1 MKYGFVKTA
10 AAVPKLK
17 VAACSYNTQTIIN
30 MINEAEAAGIELIVF
45 PELSITAYSC
55 GDLFH
60 QEQLLS
66 SAVTGLGNVTEAL
79 KGFRIIAIVGLPLMV
94 DNQLFNCAAVLQNGE
109 ILGIVPKT
117 YIPGYNEF
125 YEERWFASG
134 RNVKSS
140 FVELFGKRVPFGTD
154 LLFESTGSAVSSDS
168 AITSDSQAI
177 TNSIKV
183 SGSKNISGSIVVSG
197 SDAASVMDRV
207 CFGVEICED
216 LWAPI
221 PPSSYQATAGASII
235 FNLSASNEV
244 IGKAEYRREL
254 VRQQSGKCIA
264 GYVFASCGVH
274 ESTTDV
280 VFGGHAMIAE
290 NGGILAEA
298 KRYQRDGNI
307 LISEIDVQRLKNDRI
322 KNTTFMDGAAHRDF
336 RKIPFVLYG
345 MDEVSSV
352 GSIVMV
358 TDGTAAGRVTG
369 GTKAAAALASGTVA
383 AGTATA
389 RMPADENEAKPEKLT
404 RYVDPHPFVP
414 SDKSSRDKRC
424 EEIFAIQTA
433 GLAKRL
439 EHTGIKKAVLG
450 ISGGLDSTL
459 ALIVTVKA
467 FDMLGIS
474 RNNILAI
481 TMPGFGT
488 TDATYENALQLI
500 KSFGAIKKEINIRK
514 ACLQHFE
521 DIGHDPSVYDV
532 TYENVQARER
542 TQILMDIA
550 NKLNGLV
557 VGTGDLSELALGWC
571 TYNGDHMSM
580 YSVNCGIPKTLVKYL
595 VQWAADNVTDKAAAK
610 VLRRILETPIS
621 PELLPPD
628 EKGRIQ
634 QKTEDIVGPYELHD
648 FFLYHM
654 LRYGAAPRK
663 LLFLAEQAFDGIY
676 DAQTIKSWLKVFIRR
691 FFSQQFKRSCLP
703 DGPKVG
709 TISLSPRGDWR
720 MPSDAS
726 AEVWLREL
734 E

>member
-1 MKYGFVKTA
+1 MKYGFIRTA
-10 AAVPKLK
+10 AAVPILK
-17 VAACSYNTQTIIN
+17 VAACGYNTGKIIN
-30 MINEAEAAGIELIVF
+30 MINDAEAAGVEMIVF

-66 SAVTGLGNVTEAL
+66 GALEGLGMITEAL
-79 KGFRIIAIVGLPLMV
+79 KGLRIMAIAGLPLMV

-134 RNVKSS
+134 RNAKSS

-154 LLFESTGSAVSSDS
+154 LLFESVCSAVSLDSTLASRSTAASDS
-168 AITSDSQAI
+168 TA
-177 TNSIKV
+177 
-183 SGSKNISGSIVVSG
+183 SGAES
-197 SDAASVMDRV
+197 V

-235 FNLSASNEV
+235 FNLSASNEI

-280 VFGGHAMIAE
+280 VFGGHALIAE
-290 NGGILAEA
+290 NGGILTES
-298 KRYQRDGNI
+298 KRYLRDGNI
-307 LISEIDVQRLKNDRI
+307 LISDIDVQKLKNDRI
-322 KNTTFMDGAAHRDF
+322 KNTTFMEDAKIRDF

-345 MDEVSSV
+345 MDTASSV
-352 GSIVMV
+352 GSAGTGTTGTVA
-358 TDGTAAGRVTG
+358 DGTAT
-369 GTKAAAALASGTVA
+369 TKST
-383 AGTATA
+383 TAVKG
-389 RMPADENEAKPEKLT
+389 AKPEKLS

-414 SDKSSRDKRC
+414 SDKASRDRRC

-459 ALIVTVKA
+459 ALIVTAKA
-467 FDMLGIS
+467 FDMLGIP
-474 RNNILAI
+474 RDNILAI

-500 KSFGAIKKEINIRK
+500 RSFGAELKEINIKK

-521 DIGHDPSVYDV
+521 DIGHDPSVHDV

-595 VQWAADNVTDKAAAK
+595 VQWAADNVTDKAAAE
-610 VLRRILETPIS
+610 VLRRVLETPIS

-628 EKGRIQ
+628 EKGKIQ

-654 LRYGAAPRK
+654 LRYGAAPKK
-663 LLFLAEQAFDGIY
+663 LLFLAEQAFEGVY
-676 DAQTIKSWLKVFIRR
+676 DAQTVKSWLRVFIKR

-726 AEVWLREL
+726 PEVWLKEL